1 MTRQTY
7 SDEPR
12 DIWIVAETQDGALT
26 PLTKE
31 LVYGAR
37 MAADMMGFYVKVA
50 LLGSGVSD
58 LAGELYPVGADRV
71 YVADDERLS
80 EFAAVHTSL
89 RGASSA
95 TKQSREVE
103 AEIASHAA
111 RALAMTP
118 IEPWLKVLS
127 DLFAAQAPEFVLFG
141 TTPIGEALAPRLAQ
155 RFGAGLIVNALM
167 LKVDDFDRC
176 FVGRRAAYGGEYYE
190 VMTTAGARSHF
201 ATVLPD
207 TFGEPY
213 PDASRYGEVETVEV
227 NLEDVEAAIKT
238 IGPVEFALP
247 QPKLKAAKQIVSVGR
262 QVGDIDAAKAL
273 AETLGAELAGAREA
287 LDENFIGE
295 SQVVGITGE
304 RVSSNLYIALG
315 IRGDTMH
322 TWGMKGARY
331 VVAVHP
337 DPDAPILKQ
346 ADAAIVGDPAKVAQ
360 ELAEALSKN

>member
-1 MTRQTY
+1 MTRLTY

-37 MAADMMGFYVKVA
+37 MSADMMGFYVKVA
-50 LLGSGVSD
+50 VLGSGVSD
-58 LAGELYPVGADRV
+58 LANELYPVGADRV
-71 YVADDERLS
+71 YVADDDRLG
-80 EFAAVHTSL
+80 EFAL
-89 RGASSA
+89 
-95 TKQSREVE
+95 
-103 AEIASHAA
+103 
-111 RALAMTP
+111 
-118 IEPWLKVLS
+118 EPWLKVLS

-141 TTPIGEALAPRLAQ
+141 ATSIGAALAPRLAQ

-213 PDASRYGEVETVEV
+213 PDTSRYGEVETVEV
-227 NLEDVEAAIKT
+227 NLDDVEAKIKT
-238 IGPVEFALP
+238 IGPVEFVLP

-262 QVGDIDAAKAL
+262 QVGDIAAAKSL

-287 LDENFIGE
+287 LDENFIDE

-304 RVSSNLYIALG
+304 RVTPNLYIALG

-346 ADAAIVGDPAKVAQ
+346 ADAAIVGDPAQVAK

>member
-1 MTRQTY
+1 
-7 SDEPR
+7 
-12 DIWIVAETQDGALT
+12 VAETQDGALT

-50 LLGSGVSD
+50 LLGSSVSD

-71 YVADDERLS
+71 YVADDDWLS
-80 EFAAVHTSL
+80 DFAL
-89 RGASSA
+89 
-95 TKQSREVE
+95 
-103 AEIASHAA
+103 
-111 RALAMTP
+111 
-118 IEPWLKVLS
+118 EPWLRVLS
-127 DLFAAQAPEFVLFG
+127 DLFAAQAPEFVMFG
-141 TTPIGEALAPRLAQ
+141 ATPIGAALAPRLAQ

-207 TFGEPY
+207 TFGAPY
-213 PDASRYGEVETVEV
+213 PDASRYGEVETVDV
-227 NLEDVEAAIKT
+227 NLEDVEAKIKT
-238 IGPVEFALP
+238 IGPVGFALR

-262 QVGDIDAAKAL
+262 QVGDIDAAKSL
-273 AETLGAELAGAREA
+273 AEMLGAELAGAREA
-287 LDENFIGE
+287 LDENYIGE

-304 RVSSNLYIALG
+304 RVTPNLYVALG

-346 ADAAIVGDPAKVAQ
+346 ADAAIVGDPAKVAK
-360 ELAEALSKN
+360 ELAEALNRN

>member
-1 MTRQTY
+1 MTRLTY

-26 PLTKE
+26 ALTRE

-37 MAADMMGFYVKVA
+37 MAADLMGFYVKVA
-50 LLGSGVSD
+50 LLGSGLGD
-58 LAGELYPVGADRV
+58 LANELYPVGADRV
-71 YVADDERLS
+71 YVADDDRLD
-80 EFAAVHTSL
+80 EFAL
-89 RGASSA
+89 
-95 TKQSREVE
+95 
-103 AEIASHAA
+103 
-111 RALAMTP
+111 
-118 IEPWLKVLS
+118 EPWLKVLS
-127 DLFAAQAPEFVLFG
+127 DLFAAQAPEFVMFG
-141 TTPIGEALAPRLAQ
+141 ATPLGEALAPRLAQ
-155 RFGAGLIVNALM
+155 RFGAGLITRALM

-176 FVGRRAAYGGEYYE
+176 FVGRRAAYNGEYYE
-190 VMTTAGARSHF
+190 VLATAGARSHF

-207 TFGEPY
+207 TFGAPY
-213 PDASRYGEVETVEV
+213 PDASRYGEVETIEV
-227 NLEDVEAAIKT
+227 NLDGVEAQIKT
-238 IGPVEFALP
+238 LGPVEFALP
-247 QPKLKAAKQIVSVGR
+247 QPRLKAAKQIVSVGR

-287 LDENFIGE
+287 LDENYIGE

-304 RVSSNLYIALG
+304 RVAPNLYIALG

-346 ADAAIVGDPAKVAQ
+346 ADAALVGDPAKVAK

>member
-1 MTRQTY
+1 MARLTY

-12 DIWIVAETQDGALT
+12 DIWVVAETKDGALT

-50 LLGSGVSD
+50 LLGASVSD

-71 YVADDERLS
+71 YVAEDDRLA
-80 EFAAVHTSL
+80 EFAPES
-89 RGASSA
+89 
-95 TKQSREVE
+95 
-103 AEIASHAA
+103 
-111 RALAMTP
+111 
-118 IEPWLKVLS
+118 WLKVLS
-127 DLFAAQAPEFVLFG
+127 DLFAAQAPEFVMFG
-141 TTPIGEALAPRLAQ
+141 ATPIGDALAPRLAQ
-155 RFGAGLIVNALM
+155 RFGAGLITHALM
-167 LKVDDFDRC
+167 IKVDDFDRC
-176 FVGRRAAYGGEYYE
+176 FIGRRAAYGGEYYE
-190 VMTTAGARSHF
+190 VLTTAGARSHF

-207 TFGEPY
+207 TFGAPY

-227 NLEDVEAAIKT
+227 NVEDVEAKIKT

-247 QPKLKAAKQIVSVGR
+247 QPKLKYAKQIVSVGR
-262 QVGDIDAAKAL
+262 QVGDIDAARAL
-273 AETLGAELAGAREA
+273 AETIGAELAGARES
-287 LDENFIGE
+287 LDENYIGE
-295 SQVVGITGE
+295 AQVIGITGE
-304 RVSSNLYIALG
+304 RVAPNLYVALG

-346 ADAAIVGDPAKVAQ
+346 ADAALVGDPAQVAK

>member
-1 MTRQTY
+1 MTRLTY

-37 MAADMMGFYVKVA
+37 TSADMMGFYVKVA
-50 LLGSGVSD
+50 LLGSGVGD
-58 LAGELYPVGADRV
+58 LANDLYPVGADRV
-71 YVADDERLS
+71 YVAEDERLA
-80 EFAAVHTSL
+80 EFA
-89 RGASSA
+89 
-95 TKQSREVE
+95 VE
-103 AEIASHAA
+103 S
-111 RALAMTP
+111 
-118 IEPWLKVLS
+118 WLMVLS

-141 TTPIGEALAPRLAQ
+141 ATPLGEALAPRLAQ
-155 RFGAGLIVNALM
+155 RFGAGLITHALL

-176 FVGRRAAYGGEYYE
+176 FIGRRAAYSGEYYE

-207 TFGEPY
+207 TFGAPY
-213 PDASRYGEVETVEV
+213 PDASRYGEAETVEA
-227 NLEDVEAAIKT
+227 NLEDVAAKITT
-238 IGPVEFALP
+238 IGPVDFSLP
-247 QPKLKAAKQIVSVGR
+247 QPKLKTARQIVSVGR
-262 QVGDIDAAKAL
+262 QVGDIDAAQEL
-273 AETLGAELAGAREA
+273 AHTLGAELAGARES
-287 LDENFIGE
+287 LDENYIGE

-304 RVSSNLYIALG
+304 RVAPDLYIALG

-337 DPDAPILKQ
+337 DPEAPILKQ
-346 ADAAIVGDPAKVAQ
+346 ADAAIVGDPAKVAK

>member
-1 MTRQTY
+1 MTRLTY

-12 DIWIVAETQDGALT
+12 DIWIVAETQNGGLT

-37 MAADMMGFYVKVA
+37 TAADMMGFYVKVA

-71 YVADDERLS
+71 YVADDDRLG
-80 EFAAVHTSL
+80 EFAL
-89 RGASSA
+89 
-95 TKQSREVE
+95 
-103 AEIASHAA
+103 
-111 RALAMTP
+111 
-118 IEPWLKVLS
+118 EPWLKVLS
-127 DLFAAQAPEFVLFG
+127 DLFAAQAPEFVMFG
-141 TTPIGEALAPRLAQ
+141 ATPIGAALAPRLAQ
-155 RFGAGLIVNALM
+155 RFGAGLIVKALM

-190 VMTTAGARSHF
+190 VMITAGARSHF

-207 TFGEPY
+207 TFGAPY

-227 NLEDVEAAIKT
+227 TLESVEAQIKT

-287 LDENFIGE
+287 LNENFIGE

-304 RVSSNLYIALG
+304 RVAPQLYIALG

-346 ADAAIVGDPAKVAQ
+346 ADAALVGDPAKVAK
-360 ELAEALSKN
+360 ELAEVLSKN

>member
-1 MTRQTY
+1 MARLTF

-37 MAADMMGFYVKVA
+37 TAADMMGFYVKVA
-50 LLGSGVSD
+50 LLGSSVSD

-71 YVADDERLS
+71 YAADDNRLS
-80 EFAAVHTSL
+80 EFALET
-89 RGASSA
+89 
-95 TKQSREVE
+95 
-103 AEIASHAA
+103 
-111 RALAMTP
+111 
-118 IEPWLKVLS
+118 WLKVLS
-127 DLFAAQAPEFVLFG
+127 DLFAAQAPEFVMFSA
-141 TTPIGEALAPRLAQ
+141 TPIGAALAPRLAQ

-207 TFGEPY
+207 TFGAPY
-213 PDASRYGEVETVEV
+213 PDASRYGEVETVDV
-227 NLEDVEAAIKT
+227 NLEDVGAAIKT
-238 IGPVEFALP
+238 IGPVEFTLP
-247 QPKLKAAKQIVSVGR
+247 QSKLKAAKQIVSVGR
-262 QVGDIDAAKAL
+262 QVGDIDAAKSL

-287 LDENFIGE
+287 LDENYIGE
-295 SQVVGITGE
+295 AQVVGITGE
-304 RVSSNLYIALG
+304 RVAPQLYIALG

-346 ADAAIVGDPAKVAQ
+346 ADAAMVGDPAKVAK

>member
-1 MTRQTY
+1 MARLTY
-7 SDEPR
+7 SEEPR

-58 LAGELYPVGADRV
+58 LAGELYPVGADRM
-71 YVADDERLS
+71 YVAEDDRLQPCEGSGELVRTPSQGYS
-80 EFAAVHTSL
+80 EA
-89 RGASSA
+89 
-95 TKQSREVE
+95 
-103 AEIASHAA
+103 
-111 RALAMTP
+111 
-118 IEPWLKVLS
+118 WLKVLS
-127 DLFAAQAPEFVLFG
+127 DLFAAQAPEFVMFG
-141 TTPIGEALAPRLAQ
+141 ATPLGAALAPRLAQ

-176 FVGRRAAYGGEYYE
+176 FVGRRAAYSGEYYE

-207 TFGEPY
+207 TFGAPY
-213 PDASRYGEVETVEV
+213 PDAARYGEVETVEV
-227 NLEDVEAAIKT
+227 NLDDVEAKVKM

-262 QVGDIDAAKAL
+262 QVGDIEAAKSL
-273 AETLGAELAGAREA
+273 AETLGAELAGARES

-304 RVSSNLYIALG
+304 RVAPNLYIALG

-346 ADAAIVGDPAKVAQ
+346 ADAAIVGDPGKFAG

>member
-1 MTRQTY
+1 MARLTY

-12 DIWIVAETQDGALT
+12 DIWIVAETHDGALT

-50 LLGSGVSD
+50 LLGSRVSD

-71 YVADDERLS
+71 YVAEDDRLA
-80 EFAAVHTSL
+80 EFAF
-89 RGASSA
+89 
-95 TKQSREVE
+95 
-103 AEIASHAA
+103 
-111 RALAMTP
+111 
-118 IEPWLKVLS
+118 EPWLKVLS

-141 TTPIGEALAPRLAQ
+141 ATPIGVALAPRLAQ
-155 RFGAGLIVNALM
+155 RFGAGLITHALM
-167 LKVDDFDRC
+167 IKVDDFDRC
-176 FVGRRAAYGGEYYE
+176 FIGRRAAYGGEYYE
-190 VMTTAGARSHF
+190 VLTTAGARSHF

-207 TFGEPY
+207 TFGAPY
-213 PDASRYGEVETVEV
+213 PDASRYGEMETVEV
-227 NLEDVEAAIKT
+227 NLEGAETPIKT
-238 IGPVEFALP
+238 IGPVEFVLP
-247 QPKLKAAKQIVSVGR
+247 QSKLKYAKQIVSVGR

-273 AETLGAELAGAREA
+273 AETIGAELAGARES
-287 LDENFIGE
+287 LDENYIGE
-295 SQVVGITGE
+295 SQVIGITGE
-304 RVSSNLYIALG
+304 RVAPNLYVALG

-337 DPDAPILKQ
+337 DPDAPLLKQ
-346 ADAAIVGDPAKVAQ
+346 ADAAIVGDPAKVAK

>member
-1 MTRQTY
+1 MARLTF
-7 SDEPR
+7 SAEPR
-12 DIWIVAETQDGALT
+12 DIWVVAETHDGQLT

-50 LLGSGVSD
+50 LLGSGMSD

-71 YVADDERLS
+71 YVADDSRLAEFTVER
-80 EFAAVHTSL
+80 
-89 RGASSA
+89 
-95 TKQSREVE
+95 
-103 AEIASHAA
+103 
-111 RALAMTP
+111 
-118 IEPWLKVLS
+118 WLKALS

-141 TTPIGEALAPRLAQ
+141 ATSPGDTLGARLAQ
-155 RFGAGLIVNALM
+155 RFGAGLIPHALT

-176 FVGRRAAYGGEYYE
+176 FIGRRAAYGGEYYE
-190 VMTTAGARSHF
+190 VMTTAGAKSHF

-207 TFGEPY
+207 TFGAPY
-213 PDASRYGEVETVEV
+213 PDASRYGEIETIEVQLDDVEV
-227 NLEDVEAAIKT
+227 VVKT

-247 QPKLKAAKQIVSVGR
+247 HPKLKYARQIVSVGR
-262 QVGDIDAAKAL
+262 QAGDISAAKAL
-273 AETLGAELAGAREA
+273 AQALGAELAGAREA
-287 LDENFIGE
+287 IDENFVDE

-304 RVSSNLYIALG
+304 RVSPNLYIALG

-346 ADAAIVGDPAKVAQ
+346 ADAAIIGDPEKVAK
-360 ELAEALSKN
+360 ELAEALGKN

>member
-1 MTRQTY
+1 MARLTY

-12 DIWIVAETQDGALT
+12 DIWIVAETKDGALT

-37 MAADMMGFYVKVA
+37 TAADMMGFYVKVA

-58 LAGELYPVGADRV
+58 LANELYPVGADRV
-71 YVADDERLS
+71 YVADDVRLG
-80 EFAAVHTSL
+80 EFALES
-89 RGASSA
+89 
-95 TKQSREVE
+95 
-103 AEIASHAA
+103 
-111 RALAMTP
+111 
-118 IEPWLKVLS
+118 WLKVLS
-127 DLFAAQAPEFVLFG
+127 DLFVAQAPEFVMFG
-141 TTPIGEALAPRLAQ
+141 ATPIGAALAPRLAQ

-207 TFGEPY
+207 TFGAPY

-227 NLEDVEAAIKT
+227 NLDDVAAQIKT
-238 IGPVEFALP
+238 IGPVEFTLP
-247 QPKLKAAKQIVSVGR
+247 RPKLKAAKQIVSVGR
-262 QVGDIDAAKAL
+262 QVGDIDAAKSL
-273 AETLGAELAGAREA
+273 AEMLGAELAGARES

-295 SQVVGITGE
+295 AQVVGITGE
-304 RVSSNLYIALG
+304 RVTPNLYIALG

-322 TWGMKGARY
+322 TWGMKGAHY

-346 ADAAIVGDPAKVAQ
+346 ADAAIVGDPAKVAK

>member
-1 MTRQTY
+1 MTRLTY

-12 DIWIVAETQDGALT
+12 DIWIVAETKDGALT
-26 PLTKE
+26 PLTRE

-50 LLGSGVSD
+50 LLAAGGVSD

-71 YVADDERLS
+71 YAAEDDRLA
-80 EFAAVHTSL
+80 EFAL
-89 RGASSA
+89 
-95 TKQSREVE
+95 
-103 AEIASHAA
+103 
-111 RALAMTP
+111 
-118 IEPWLKVLS
+118 EPWLKVLS

-141 TTPIGEALAPRLAQ
+141 ATPLGEALAPRLAQ
-155 RFGAGLIVNALM
+155 RFGAGLITRALL

-190 VMTTAGARSHF
+190 VMSTAGARSHF

-207 TFGEPY
+207 TFGAPY
-213 PDASRYGEVETVEV
+213 PDASRYGEVETIEV
-227 NLEDVEAAIKT
+227 NLDGVEAQIKT

-247 QPKLKAAKQIVSVGR
+247 QPKLKAARQIVSVGR
-262 QVGDIDAAKAL
+262 QVGDIAAAKAL

-287 LDENFIGE
+287 LDENTIGE

-304 RVSSNLYIALG
+304 RVAPNLYIALG

-346 ADAAIVGDPAKVAQ
+346 ADAAMVGDPAKVAR

>member
-1 MTRQTY
+1 MTRLTY

-37 MAADMMGFYVKVA
+37 MAADMMGFYVKVV

-58 LAGELYPVGADRV
+58 LANELYPVGADRV
-71 YVADDERLS
+71 YVADDDRLT
-80 EFAAVHTSL
+80 EFAL
-89 RGASSA
+89 
-95 TKQSREVE
+95 
-103 AEIASHAA
+103 
-111 RALAMTP
+111 
-118 IEPWLKVLS
+118 EPELKVLS
-127 DLFAAQAPEFVLFG
+127 DLFAVQAPEFVLFG
-141 TTPIGEALAPRLAQ
+141 ATPIGEALAPRLAQ

-176 FVGRRAAYGGEYYE
+176 FIGRRAAYGGEYYE

-207 TFGEPY
+207 TFGAPY
-213 PDASRYGEVETVEV
+213 PDTSRYGEVETVEV
-227 NLEDVEAAIKT
+227 NLDDVAAQIKT

-273 AETLGAELAGAREA
+273 AETLGAELAGARES
-287 LDENFIGE
+287 LDENYIGE

-304 RVSSNLYIALG
+304 RVSPNLYIALG

-346 ADAAIVGDPAKVAQ
+346 ADAAMVGDPAKVAQ

>member
-1 MTRQTY
+1 MARLTY

-12 DIWIVAETQDGALT
+12 DIWVVAETQDGALT
-26 PLTKE
+26 ALTKE

-37 MAADMMGFYVKVA
+37 TAADMMGFYVKVA
-50 LLGSGVSD
+50 LLGSAVTD

-71 YVADDERLS
+71 YVAEDERLA
-80 EFAAVHTSL
+80 EFAV
-89 RGASSA
+89 
-95 TKQSREVE
+95 
-103 AEIASHAA
+103 
-111 RALAMTP
+111 
-118 IEPWLKVLS
+118 EPWLKVLS
-127 DLFAAQAPEFVLFG
+127 DLFVAQAPEFVLFG
-141 TTPIGEALAPRLAQ
+141 ATPLGEALAPRLAQ
-155 RFGAGLIVNALM
+155 RFGAGLINHALL

-176 FVGRRAAYGGEYYE
+176 LVGRRAAYGGEYYE

-207 TFGEPY
+207 TFGAPY

-227 NLEDVEAAIKT
+227 NLEGVEVKIKP
-238 IGPVEFALP
+238 IGPVDFALP

-262 QVGDIDAAKAL
+262 QVGDIDAAKSL

-304 RVSSNLYIALG
+304 RVAPHLYIALG

-346 ADAAIVGDPAKVAQ
+346 ADAAIVGDPAKVAR

>member
-1 MTRQTY
+1 MARLTY
-7 SDEPR
+7 SEEPR
-12 DIWIVAETQDGALT
+12 DIWIVAETKDGALT

-71 YVADDERLS
+71 YVADDDRLS
-80 EFAAVHTSL
+80 PCEGS
-89 RGASSA
+89 
-95 TKQSREVE
+95 
-103 AEIASHAA
+103 
-111 RALAMTP
+111 
-118 IEPWLKVLS
+118 EPSQGCFETWLKVLS

-141 TTPIGEALAPRLAQ
+141 ATPSGEALAPRLAQ
-155 RFGAGLIVNALM
+155 RFGAGLITRTLM
-167 LKVDDFDRC
+167 LKVDDFERC
-176 FVGRRAAYGGEYYE
+176 FVGRRAAYGGDYYE
-190 VMTTAGARSHF
+190 VLSTAGARSHF

-207 TFGEPY
+207 TFGAPY

-227 NLEDVEAAIKT
+227 HLDSLEAQVKT

-247 QPKLKAAKQIVSVGR
+247 QPKLKAARQIVSVGR
-262 QVGDIDAAKAL
+262 QVGDIEAAKAL
-273 AETLGAELAGAREA
+273 AEALGAELAGAREA
-287 LDENFIGE
+287 LDENTIGE

-304 RVSSNLYIALG
+304 RVAPHLYIALG

-331 VVAVHP
+331 IVAVHP

-346 ADAAIVGDPAKVAQ
+346 ADAALVGDPAKVAR